1 MPLIMSISDHVYCL
15 ETGSVIAEGS
25 PTDVREN
32 PRVIASY
39 LGTDERTIVRS
50 GTAPPAAPLANDAGL
65 SNPPAVV

>member
-50 GTAPPAAPLANDAGL
+50 GTAPPVARLANDAGL

>member
-1 MPLIMSISDHVYCL
+1 MPLIMSISNYVYCL
-15 ETGSVIAEGS
+15 EAGSIIAEGS

-50 GTAPPAAPLANDAGL
+50 GATAPVAPLVNMR
-65 SNPPAVV
+65 V